1 MADKIGSTLVV
12 VALILTAL
20 LLVAARSESLAL
32 ETATPKIKRRSS
44 RKEVCMTR
52 RSIAGSALETAW
64 AVGVSAIVAAP
75 PSFP

>member
-1 MADKIGSTLVV
+1 MADKIGSTPVV

-32 ETATPKIKRRSS
+32 ETATPKIKRQSS
-44 RKEVCMTR
+44 RKEACMTR
-52 RSIAGSALETAW
+52 RSIAGSALETVW
-64 AVGVSAIVAAP
+64 AVCVSEIAAAL